1 MLSPASALFP
11 HASHVLVRAV
21 LWASLLLLPS
31 LAFAQSD
38 GNRAPAPDFSLETL
52 DGETVRLSSLQG
64 QVVVVSFWATWCRPC
79 LQELPFF
86 DTWFGELSDQGFTV
100 LAVATDG
107 PETQSQVRS
116 IVRRQR
122 WSFPVLLDGDGSVSA
137 MLNPRGTNPFTV
149 FIDRQGRIA
158 STHEGFASGD
168 EVRHRATIDRLLAE
182 TSP

>member
-1 MLSPASALFP
+1 MT
-11 HASHVLVRAV
+11 HARRTPLT
-21 LWASLLLLPS
+21 SLLPLWVLSWVVLALVTPRGLAAEPS
-31 LAFAQSD
+31 AS
-38 GNRAPAPDFSLETL
+38 RAPAPDFSLESL
-52 DGETVRLSSLQG
+52 DGDTVRLSSLQG

-86 DTWFGELSDQGFTV
+86 DTWYGELRDRGFTV

-122 WSFPVLLDGDGSVSA
+122 WAFPVLLDGDGRISS

-158 STHEGFASGD
+158 ATHEGFASGD
-168 EVRHRATIDRLLAE
+168 ELRHRATLDALLAE
-182 TSP
+182 EAP